1 MKEAIISGA
10 IFFFFSLLCFMSIK
24 NTEIITNVLA
34 ETVST
39 CESKVESGEWDTAEI
54 ETKKAREFF
63 VKKTHVLET
72 YLLHDDIERLSDIL
86 TDIEVSVIT
95 QNKTSAIS
103 AIRVFK
109 RRLEELSEDD
119 KLTFNNIF

>member
-1 MKEAIISGA
+1 MKEAIISGS
-10 IFFFFSLLCFMSIK
+10 IFLFFALLCLTSIK
-24 NTEIITNVLA
+24 NTEKITNFLV

-39 CESKVESGEWDTAEI
+39 CESKVESGDWSAAVA

-63 VKKTHVLET
+63 VEKTYVLES

-95 QNKTSAIS
+95 RNKTSAIS
-103 AIRVFK
+103 AIRIFK

-119 KLTFNNIF
+119 KLSLNNIF